1 MIDCKV
7 YVAFHREGELIP
19 EDSVYSAL
27 HVGKTNSKL
36 NLKILNDAD
45 GDQISAK
52 NEVFSELTGWYWIW
66 KNRKHDFVGTAHYRR
81 YFTISRPSVFRKI
94 GKLLLFFIGVNKKRR
109 GLLYVKD
116 SEKWQKKIIS
126 SVDIQHLMNKFDII
140 LPQKK
145 KFKYSV
151 FEQYSRRHNKNDIL
165 ITKQIIKELHPDFIE
180 SFDETFNSREMYSF
194 NMFIMPRNM
203 FDNYMN
209 WLFSILFELEKR
221 SDINM
226 GDKYQKRV
234 CAFMAERLQT
244 VWVNKNNFKIKELPV
259 LYFKKTKKEHF

>member
-19 EDSVYSAL
+19 EDSVYTAL

-36 NLKILNDAD
+36 NLKILNDND

-81 YFTISRPSVFRKI
+81 YFTISHPSVFRKI
-94 GKLLLFFIGVNKKRR
+94 GKLLLYFIGLNKKRR
-109 GLLYVKD
+109 GLWYIKD
-116 SEKWQKKIIS
+116 SEKWKKRVIS
-126 SVDIQHLMNKFDII
+126 NDSILQLIGKFDII

-165 ITKQIIKELHPDFIE
+165 ITKQIIKEQHPEYVSAFE
-180 SFDETFNSREMYSF
+180 ETFNGSEMYPF
-194 NMFIMPRNM
+194 NMFIMPWNL
-203 FDNYMN
+203 FVNYME
-209 WLFSILFELEKR
+209 WLFDILFELEKR
-221 SDINM
+221 SEINM

-244 VWVNKNNFKIKELPV
+244 VWINKNKLKIKELPI
-259 LYFKKTKKEHF
+259 LYFKSNKVEHF